1 MFDTFIQLMVEIPA
15 YFYTTVFLVSLMV
28 GSFLNVVIHRLPKM
42 LEKEWLCECR
52 EFLADELL
60 QTPKLKKDEKP
71 YNLVEPRSN
80 CPSCGHQIT
89 ALENI
94 PVISWLVLR
103 GKCSACKTDISPR
116 YPLVELLT
124 AVLSLVVAMIAG
136 ANVLT
141 LCFIVITWALIALS
155 FIDFDT
161 MLLPDEITLPLIWFG
176 LGASAMGIG
185 IAPTDAIAGA
195 IVGYMSLWTINWIF
209 SKIKSQQGMGQGDF
223 KLMAVFGA
231 WLGWQDVFLITFL
244 SSFVGAIFGIIILYA
259 QKKGK
264 DTHIPFG
271 PYIAIAGWVVMLW
284 GDDIT
289 NFYLQNYFY

>member
-1 MFDTFIQLMVEIPA
+1 MFDTFIQLMVDMPT

-28 GSFLNVVIHRLPKM
+28 GSFLNVVIHRLPIM

-52 EFLADELL
+52 EFLSDELIKK
-60 QTPKLKKDEKP
+60 PKLDKNQAP

-80 CPSCGHQIT
+80 CPSCQHQIT

-103 GKCSACKTDISPR
+103 GRCSSCKNHISPR

-124 AVLSLVVAMIAG
+124 ACLSLVVAMIGG

-141 LCFIVITWALIALS
+141 LCFIGVTWALVALS

-161 MLLPDEITLPLIWFG
+161 MLLPDEITLPLIWLG
-176 LGASAMGIG
+176 LGASAIGIG
-185 IAPTDAIAGA
+185 IAPSEAIIGA
-195 IVGYMSLWTINWIF
+195 CVGYLSLWSVNWVF
-209 SKIKSQQGMGQGDF
+209 SKVKSQQGMGQGDF

-231 WLGWQDVFLITFL
+231 WLGWQKVFLIAFL
-244 SSFVGAIFGIIILYA
+244 SSFVGALFGIAILYA

-271 PYIAIAGWVVMLW
+271 PYIAIAGWVAILW
-284 GDDIT
+284 GQDIID
-289 NFYLQNYFY
+289 FYLQNYFY